1 MTDWEKAKEKYLS
14 SGATLK
20 EIAEEFGIKYETLL
34 RKAKREKWREE
45 REKENTGDRES
56 RIERVTEL
64 LLCRLEKAID
74 RAEDMDSKEIKAMTG
89 ALKELRD
96 MQREADGGQGGGKT
110 VQVCF
115 IGETE
120 ELSR

>member
-20 EIAEEFGIKYETLL
+20 EIAEEFGLKYETLL
-34 RKAKREKWREE
+34 RRAKREEWRAE

-96 MQREADGGQGGGKT
+96 MQREADDGQGGGKT

-120 ELSR
+120 ELSL

>member
-1 MTDWEKAKEKYLS
+1 MTDRDKAKEKYLS
-14 SGATLK
+14 TGATLK
-20 EIAEEFGIKYETLL
+20 EIAEEFEINYETL
-34 RKAKREKWREE
+34 RKRAKREKWGEE
-45 REKENTGDRES
+45 RQKKNADDRES
-56 RIERVTEL
+56 RIERVTEML
-64 LLCRLEKAID
+64 LRRLENAVD

-96 MQREADGGQGGGKT
+96 MRKQEDEHGGKT
-110 VQVCF
+110 VEVCF